1 MIHCKFCI
9 ILDLPIWKLDTIKSD
24 GKANKVTGIP
34 QPKDGSIFLPRLS
47 FVAYGN
53 IHNTICEVSTQTK
66 MNKINPI
73 FDEKLKIPVKSDGTN
88 INLQIA
94 VQNYKLVGP
103 NTTIGVNMM
112 KLDGIPKGTTQAR
125 KIPIFK
131 SSNLGSENDCF
142 EAWAI
147 LLILA
152 DRNRKRDKLAANF
165 VNMKLNSGQF
175 GGMRRSGGCG

>member
-1 MIHCKFCI
+1 MIGY
-9 ILDLPIWKLDTIKSD
+9 KSD
-24 GKANKVTGIP
+24 KKADKVTGIP
-34 QPKDGSIFLPRLS
+34 QPKDGSIFLPRLN

-53 IHNTICEVSTQTK
+53 VHNTICEASTQTK

-88 INLQIA
+88 INLQIS
-94 VQNYKLVGP
+94 VQNFKLVGP

-112 KLDGIPKGTTQAR
+112 KLDGIPKGTTQPR
-125 KIPIFK
+125 RIPIFK
-131 SSNLGSENDCF
+131 SSNLGSEKDCF

-152 DRNRKRDKLAANF
+152 DRNRKQDKLAANF

-175 GGMRRSGGCG
+175 GGIRRSGGCG

>member
-1 MIHCKFCI
+1 
-9 ILDLPIWKLDTIKSD
+9 
-24 GKANKVTGIP
+24 
-34 QPKDGSIFLPRLS
+34 
-47 FVAYGN
+47 
-53 IHNTICEVSTQTK
+53 

-88 INLQIA
+88 INLQVS
-94 VQNYKLVGP
+94 VQNFKLVGP

-112 KLDGIPKGTTQAR
+112 KLNGIPKGTTQPR
-125 KIPIFK
+125 TIPIFK

-152 DRNRKRDKLAANF
+152 DRNRKQDKLAANF

-175 GGMRRSGGCG
+175 SGTRRSGSCG

>member
-1 MIHCKFCI
+1 
-9 ILDLPIWKLDTIKSD
+9 
-24 GKANKVTGIP
+24 
-34 QPKDGSIFLPRLS
+34 
-47 FVAYGN
+47 
-53 IHNTICEVSTQTK
+53 

-73 FDEKLKIPVKSDGTN
+73 FEEKLKIPVKSDGSN

-94 VQNYKLVGP
+94 VQNFKLVGP

-112 KLDGIPKGTTQAR
+112 KLDGIPKETTQP
-125 KIPIFK
+125 KVGIPIFK

-147 LLILA
+147 FLILA

-175 GGMRRSGGCG
+175 GGMRRTGGCG

>member
-1 MIHCKFCI
+1 
-9 ILDLPIWKLDTIKSD
+9 
-24 GKANKVTGIP
+24 
-34 QPKDGSIFLPRLS
+34 
-47 FVAYGN
+47 
-53 IHNTICEVSTQTK
+53 

-112 KLDGIPKGTTQAR
+112 KLDGKPKGTTLTK